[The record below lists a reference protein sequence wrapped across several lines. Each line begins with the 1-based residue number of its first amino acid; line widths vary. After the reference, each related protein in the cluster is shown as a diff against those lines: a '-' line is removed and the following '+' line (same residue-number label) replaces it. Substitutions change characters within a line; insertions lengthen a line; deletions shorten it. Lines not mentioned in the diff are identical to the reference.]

1 MIYTVTL
8 NPSLDYIVSV
18 EHFKLG
24 LTNRTG
30 FEQILPGGKG
40 INVSIVLKNLGIAST
55 ALGFTAGFTGDEIIR
70 ELENTG
76 ISQEFIRL
84 EEGISR
90 INVKLRSID
99 GTEINGRGP
108 EIKKERLKELTD
120 RLCRVTA
127 GRCIIF
133 VRQHSRIGAG
143 KYLQHD
149 YATVERQRCDDCC

>member
-55 ALGFTAGFTGDEIIR
+55 ALGFTNWKIPEFHRSLSGWRKAFQ
-70 ELENTG
+70 ELM
-76 ISQEFIRL
+76 
-84 EEGISR
+84 
-90 INVKLRSID
+90 
-99 GTEINGRGP
+99 
-108 EIKKERLKELTD
+108 
-120 RLCRVTA
+120 
-127 GRCIIF
+127 
-133 VRQHSRIGAG
+133 
-143 KYLQHD
+143 
-149 YATVERQRCDDCC
+149 

>member
-1 MIYTVTL
+1 M
-8 NPSLDYIVSV
+8 
-18 EHFKLG
+18 
-24 LTNRTG
+24 
-30 FEQILPGGKG
+30 
-40 INVSIVLKNLGIAST
+40 SIVLKNLGIAST

-120 RLCRVTA
+120 RLCRLQRA
-127 GRCIIF
+127 MYYF
-133 VRQHSRIGAG
+133 VQQHSRISAG
-143 KYLQHD
+143 KYFTTLIMQQLKD
-149 YATVERQRCDDCC
+149 KGVMIVVDATKRFTDECTSISPIFN

>member
-99 GTEINGRGP
+99 GTVKGTDGP
-108 EIKKERLKELTD
+108 AVP
-120 RLCRVTA
+120 VTA